1 VQTVNFHLAFY
12 FLNHFSNNF
21 CSAGE
26 EKEVKKKFCE
36 SEESKEKKILEEKI
50 FVQKRKKE
58 KKVEVKRK
66 KKMKQIEAMCGLSA
80 EKIHHG
86 VISGKCISIV

>member
-1 VQTVNFHLAFY
+1 VRA
-12 FLNHFSNNF
+12 
-21 CSAGE
+21 
-26 EKEVKKKFCE
+26 K
-36 SEESKEKKILEEKI
+36 KKILEEKKF

-58 KKVEVKRK
+58 KVEVKRK